1 MKNHVDLIMT
11 ELSDVFEH
19 TDFTESDSL
28 IHEITKA
35 ESVVCVGAGRVG
47 LCMSAFAKRLMH
59 LGKRS
64 YWIEDVTLPELGQGA
79 LVLMASGSGETETM
93 RTYARLAKKN
103 GYRLALISATESSTI
118 LQLSDIGFRI
128 SAPNKNQGSQ
138 SKHSSQPMTSLFEQ
152 SLYLFLDA
160 LVLELMKEMSVSSDL
175 MGTRHNLLE

>member
-1 MKNHVDLIMT
+1 MRNHLNLIMA
-11 ELSDVFEH
+11 ELSVVFEH
-19 TDFTESDSL
+19 TDVTESDSL

-35 ESVVCVGAGRVG
+35 ETVVCVGAGRVG

-64 YWIEDVTLPELGQGA
+64 YWIDDVTLPELGQNA

-93 RTYARLAKKN
+93 ITYARLAKKH

-118 LQLSDIGFRI
+118 MKHSDIGFRI
-128 SAPNKNQGSQ
+128 SVPNSNQGPH

-160 LVLELMKEMSVSSDL
+160 LVLELMKEMSVSSLL
-175 MGTRHNLLE
+175 MSTRHNLLE